1 MTENGTRPTPPRK
14 RAVSLPPG
22 RRTTPPGSGN
32 TPHDSGTEE
41 RKSTRFD
48 DEKMR
53 DELFALH
60 PIDIHDL
67 LVADLPKPPELVKGI
82 LHQGSKMV
90 IGGGSKSFKT
100 WTLLDLAVSVAAG
113 VPWWGFETTK
123 GRALYVNF
131 EIQDAFF
138 RDRVEAILAAKD
150 APIDRGQLHYL
161 GMRGQMWQTKYLR
174 KATETM
180 GLSLIIIDPIYK
192 GLGERDENK
201 AGDITKLMNE
211 LEDIAVET
219 GAAVVFGHH
228 FSKGNQAGKET
239 IDRMSG
245 SGVFARDPDSILM
258 MTPHEEESVFVV
270 DCILRN
276 FPPVENFCVARE
288 HPLMVRSG
296 EHDPSKLKTARG
308 NEEKYSDDEILAPL
322 REAGSL
328 RNGEWKKAVCAASKM
343 GERTFA
349 MRLRKLVSRG
359 IVTKDGEQYIE
370 VTKAATR
377 TNERGGKK
385 TSFVQGPKAE

>member
-1 MTENGTRPTPPRK
+1 MR
-14 RAVSLPPG
+14 LPW
-22 RRTTPPGSGN
+22 
-32 TPHDSGTEE
+32 
-41 RKSTRFD
+41 
-48 DEKMR
+48 

-138 RDRVEAILAAKD
+138 RDR
-150 APIDRGQLHYL
+150 
-161 GMRGQMWQTKYLR
+161 
-174 KATETM
+174 
-180 GLSLIIIDPIYK
+180 
-192 GLGERDENK
+192 
-201 AGDITKLMNE
+201 
-211 LEDIAVET
+211 
-219 GAAVVFGHH
+219 
-228 FSKGNQAGKET
+228 
-239 IDRMSG
+239 MSG

-276 FPPVENFCVARE
+276 LPPIENFCVARA

-328 RNGEWKKAVCAASKM
+328 RNGEWKKAVCAVSKM

-370 VTKAATR
+370 VTKATTTR
-377 TNERGGKK
+377 TNESGGKK
-385 TSFVQGPKAE
+385 TSFVQGPRAE